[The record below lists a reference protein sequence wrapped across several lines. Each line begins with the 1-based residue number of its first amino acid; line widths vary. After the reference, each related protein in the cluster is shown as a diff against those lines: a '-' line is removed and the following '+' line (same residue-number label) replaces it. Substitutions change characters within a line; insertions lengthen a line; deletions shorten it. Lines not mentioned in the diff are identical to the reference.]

1 MEKGCGTVKE
11 DGKRYGPSRT
21 RITLTLLL
29 TLAALLFAACGAGE
43 EADRDPGSQDDIG
56 ESVPEQQ
63 DPAATGSEGAVT
75 LEELTR
81 RPERF
86 YGERVTVD
94 GRVGRIISPNAFS
107 LTSADAADS
116 DEAFEVEAAL
126 VAGGDGSVPNL
137 SEGQRVRVT
146 GEVQRFNIEDVE
158 QDLDVNLDDSLYA
171 DFEEKPVVLPG
182 TVELLTGGET
192 TE

>member
-1 MEKGCGTVKE
+1 MEKDYGTVKE

-29 TLAALLFAACGAGE
+29 TLAALLLASCGE

-56 ESVPEQQ
+56 EPTPEQQ
-63 DPAATGSEGAVT
+63 APAATGPRDSVT

-86 YGERVTVD
+86 YGEQVIVN
-94 GRVGRIISPNAFS
+94 GRVGQTISPNAFS

-126 VAGGDGSVPNL
+126 VAGDEGSIPDL

-146 GEVQRFNIEDVE
+146 GEVQRFNLEEVE
-158 QDLDVNLDDSLYA
+158 QELGVNLDDDRYA
-171 DFEEKPVVLPG
+171 DFEEKPMILPE
-182 TVELLTGGET
+182 TVEVLAGGET
-192 TE
+192 MER